1 MNKYQIRI
9 VAQAYAT
16 VTVEAPTAETA
27 LEYLNE
33 NYDGYGLD
41 YEIDTMDTTVD
52 AGWRDVQRNG
62 VTVVGEVWGVEE
74 VDNDTEANYCVD
86 TEWLEENDYE
96 VVTTIR
102 KRETV

>member
-1 MNKYQIRI
+1 MQKYQIRI

-16 VTVEAPTAETA
+16 VTIEAPTAEIA
-27 LEYLNE
+27 LEFLNE

-41 YEIDTMDTTVD
+41 YEVDEMDATVD

-62 VTVVGEVWGVEE
+62 VAVVGEVWGVDE
-74 VDNDTEANYCVD
+74 VDNDTEANYWVD
-86 TEWLEENDYE
+86 AKWLEENGYE

-102 KRETV
+102 KREEV